1 MKNKRFLILFLILS
15 FVLFSAIGCSNVVVE
30 EKISDKSEIIDK
42 VTEEKEE
49 GKKETKGETSKE
61 DSSDSN
67 EELPP
72 IIEKEDKDITIEDLV
87 KAEILFEVKK
97 DGKLKGWKSKGDVF
111 YGFGSKEGTR
121 IEHVFQHLI
130 PRPDKPKHSMF
141 DTNKV
146 GLINLID
153 EAFENKDAGKSKLQ
167 NNGYRVYDVEMN
179 RVIGTEGETIIRLVV
194 RDKSNS
200 IITAYPRK

>member
-1 MKNKRFLILFLILS
+1 MMKNKRFLILFLILA

-30 EKISDKSEIIDK
+30 QKISDQSEISDK
-42 VTEEKEE
+42 VTEEVGEEKEAVH
-49 GKKETKGETSKE
+49 TSKE
-61 DSSDSN
+61 D
-67 EELPP
+67 ELPP

-97 DGKLKGWKSKGDVF
+97 DGELKGWKSKGDVF

-153 EAFENKDAGKSKLQ
+153 EAFENKDYGKSKLQ
-167 NNGYRVYDVEMN
+167 NNGYRVYDIEMN
-179 RVIGTEGETIIRLVV
+179 RVIGTDGETKIRLVV